1 MQAKCGPNALQD
13 IGAQTSA
20 AAAFGAAG
28 VVQAQQAQVAAP
40 SSVVFSG
47 LPLPSG
53 DVAYDSVAKVLSIT
67 NLGYQLSCPNA
78 LKITWQP
85 PTSAAPSGLGVDG

>member
-1 MQAKCGPNALQD
+1 MLQD

-28 VVQAQQAQVAAP
+28 VVQAQQAQAAAP

-67 NLGYQLSCPNA
+67 NLQYQLTCPNA

-85 PTSAAPSGLGVDG
+85 PTSLPPSGVGAGG

>member
-1 MQAKCGPNALQD
+1 MVLQD

-20 AAAFGAAG
+20 AGAFGAAG
-28 VVQAQQAQVAAP
+28 VVQAQQAVPAAP
-40 SSVVFSG
+40 SSSVVFNG

-53 DVAYDSVAKVLSIT
+53 DVQYDSVAKVLSIT
-67 NLGYQLSCPNA
+67 KLNYKLHCPNA

-85 PTSAAPSGLGVDG
+85 PTSAALSGLGVDG

>member
-1 MQAKCGPNALQD
+1 MPKQFLAVLQD

-20 AAAFGAAG
+20 AEAFGAAG
-28 VVQAQQAQVAAP
+28 VVQAQQAQPAAAP
-40 SSVVFSG
+40 SSLVFSG

-53 DVAYDSVAKVLSIT
+53 DVLYDSVAKALSIT
-67 NLGYQLSCPNA
+67 NLNYNLTCPNS

-85 PTSAAPSGLGVDG
+85 PAAPAQSGLGVGG

>member
-1 MQAKCGPNALQD
+1 MQAKDDADALQD

-40 SSVVFSG
+40 SSVT
-47 LPLPSG
+47 
-53 DVAYDSVAKVLSIT
+53 YDSVAKVLSIT
-67 NLGYQLSCPNA
+67 NLGYQLNCPKA

>member
-1 MQAKCGPNALQD
+1 MQD
-13 IGAQTSA
+13 IGAQTNA
-20 AAAFGAAG
+20 GAAFGAAG
-28 VVQAQQAQVAAP
+28 VVQAQQAVAAAP

-53 DVAYDSVAKVLSIT
+53 DVLYDPVGKVLNIT
-67 NLGYQLSCPNA
+67 NLNYRLTCPNA

-85 PTSAAPSGLGVDG
+85 PSSSVPSGLGADPPGG